1 MKKLK
6 LSKDITMD
14 QFNQGYWYAAEIKAF
29 AKEIGIRNFSLL
41 RKDELEYLIKQYIS
55 TGRVHNSNRKN
66 IIKSEIKDM
75 DRGLKLNLPVKHYTS
90 NKITKGFII
99 ENAIILNPKLKIKSG
114 SWYRL
119 NRWRDDQVTKSR
131 VICYGDLIHEFIRLN
146 DPEVKFDRIPV
157 GRYINFIAD
166 YMANEENPTRQ
177 QAIGTWKK
185 LKNQNI
191 EKEYSAW
198 KKHNQ

>member
-1 MKKLK
+1 M
-6 LSKDITMD
+6 
-14 QFNQGYWYAAEIKAF
+14 
-29 AKEIGIRNFSLL
+29 
-41 RKDELEYLIKQYIS
+41 
-55 TGRVHNSNRKN
+55 
-66 IIKSEIKDM
+66 
-75 DRGLKLNLPVKHYTS
+75 
-90 NKITKGFII
+90 
-99 ENAIILNPKLKIKSG
+99 
-114 SWYRL
+114 
-119 NRWRDDQVTKSR
+119 
-131 VICYGDLIHEFIRLN
+131 ICYGDLIHEFIRLN

-177 QAIGTWKK
+177 QAIGAWKK